1 MAVYKADILDVELNT
16 GNIARSF
23 LCHNIGKDDTK
34 ADRFGVRV
42 YRDGEPESLSGC
54 SIQGYMMRPN
64 GTNLAIT
71 GSNTGVSGNEAWVDL
86 PQAAYDY
93 EGQFCLALKLIGGG
107 VTGTI
112 RIIDGMINNTFVD
125 DALVPMQSVPTYQE
139 ILAVYDQM
147 VAAKNGSVR
156 FDQSQSLTET
166 QKSVARMNI
175 DAANDSDVSDLKSAL
190 QADETFLGLNI
201 NKTSLWSAGTISS
214 STGATA
220 SASNN
225 DKIRTG
231 YIDRKIAFVEPESGY
246 YVCIYA
252 YDSNNNDSYVGCWDG
267 TMYKTSIQRKYVR
280 MNIGKIPLSYK
291 VRLVFSKS
299 DNTSISTDDSSHLIV
314 SVFTDETLTT
324 SGKPADAKI
333 TGDII
338 NQNSEKNEYDF
349 RSLMLDNYD
358 TSLWSSGTINSS
370 TGITAPANNKIRTG
384 YISISDSKIV
394 RVTPESGYYLY
405 VFVYSSNTQESY
417 LGNWTGS
424 GYVSNLVKYTDVA
437 NINVIPK
444 NYYIRIVGSKSNNSD
459 MTSSDYSSFIFS
471 KFKADDL
478 EEKYDDLMG
487 YYVDEGDPV
496 D

>member
-1 MAVYKADILDVELNT
+1 MPVTIKRGMMKYKNPITGEYVGVDVAAERTTAEQIALLEQKGQEVLGNLPDDYEELASDVEQLKTTVTSNT
-16 GNIARSF
+16 GRITDIEGQKINKPST
-23 LCHNIGKDDTK
+23 N
-34 ADRFGVRV
+34 
-42 YRDGEPESLSGC
+42 
-54 SIQGYMMRPN
+54 PN
-64 GTNLAIT
+64 GTSGQILRSNGD
-71 GSNTGVSGNEAWVDL
+71 GSTTWSEAATAEEVVSATTAWLNEHVSGGSTIAVDDSL
-86 PQAAYDY
+86 S
-93 EGQFCLALKLIGGG
+93 
-107 VTGTI
+107 VTGAAA
-112 RIIDGMINNTFVD
+112 
-125 DALVPMQSVPTYQE
+125 DAKKTGDE
-139 ILAVYDQM
+139 I
-147 VAAKNGSVR
+147 
-156 FDQSQSLTET
+156 
-166 QKSVARMNI
+166 
-175 DAANDSDVSDLKSAL
+175 SDLKSAL

-280 MNIGKIPLSYK
+280 MNINKIPLSYK

-358 TSLWSSGTINSS
+358 TSLWVSGTINSS

-394 RVTPESGYYLY
+394 RVTPESGYYLH

-437 NINVIPK
+437 NINGIPK